1 MPKIF
6 DYLYLFYYNFL
17 SVLCELCGELLLH
30 DLNNG

>member
-6 DYLYLFYYNFL
+6 FYYLYLFYYNFL

-30 DLNNG
+30 D